1 MIGIELRRR
10 ATPVLQAMA
19 ENGVL
24 AIPAGTTVVRMLPP
38 LSIPEGDLQQ
48 IRTTF
53 MDALEEVYGD

>member
-1 MIGIELRRR
+1 
-10 ATPVLQAMA
+10 LQAMA
-19 ENGVL
+19 DNGVL
-24 AIPAGTTVVRMLPP
+24 ALPAGTTVVRMLPP